1 MSTSIP
7 FTLLIIYIRYI
18 LSTKAEVRSCFY
30 PNGDRAEGDY
40 PCDDTAEVSFCC
52 AVGYSCLDNKICTGS
67 GDNIQRY
74 NRGSCTDQAW
84 SSPECPQFCQ
94 DFSPDGGSWLVN
106 CNRVVDDKGVCC
118 YDVFAS
124 KPLGCCT
131 NSSAEVFMLDGS
143 ATAFRT
149 ISSGAATQNRIVP
162 SSTITSTATP
172 RSTASSVSSPSPI
185 PDISLPSKL
194 STAVYVG
201 IAIGIS
207 VGIALLWAAVYFLR
221 KRWRSRQQD
230 HKLMPFTASPRD
242 SSGSSHSMKQVNVY
256 GDSADRTPIAR
267 EPTLP
272 APRQEEAT
280 DDQEFNNSTLYR
292 PSEGLKRGKALERF
306 TAAYRLEAL
315 DSWLYECAA
324 LAVSVGCL
332 VALAVM
338 LGIYDSKETPQL
350 PYNITLNALISVL
363 STAAKSSLLFA
374 VAGTLGQV
382 KWVWFTEKRELSDMQ
397 TFDDATRGP
406 WGALVLLCSRSI
418 RPLASLGATITI
430 LALAYGPFLQQLVRY
445 PVIEE
450 NVPSHEATTKQAIS
464 LDATMNFSNWD
475 SARVAAWS
483 DISQFD
489 RNANCP
495 TGNCTWS
502 PFTSL
507 GYCSKCSDTTAETS
521 LNCSAFLQ
529 SQDGRPTQSCEIYP
543 SQGFPATVWQYRDWE
558 THSLR
563 SIVWIVRET
572 SGQGSNHALKDPVH
586 TTQPEPNSAF
596 QSGYSYLG
604 VENPM
609 LVFGYA
615 LFGQEP
621 LSMDDTPTVV
631 KAEICIMTP
640 CERTYQLSVKAG
652 QAETIILNTDY
663 GVSEI
668 LAWPYGGWA
677 REPERCWR
685 TTSYLGTNAPVPPV
699 EECAWGHHHL
709 AVTACHGGDPTS
721 GHIFCN
727 LTGVY
732 YSANVTDS
740 IGLLGRESAASE
752 VYKGGSTFP
761 YPEYGKV
768 VDKSGIM
775 EVGFPMEATT
785 DRVIAA
791 HNFSYLMERIAAA
804 MTKAELDNS
813 ATFVYGN
820 MTSLVVHVEVAW
832 YWFIL
837 PATLNVVAILLLL
850 ATAVLSHRHQTR
862 LWKSSTLALL
872 YHGLD
877 DPEPAPDLAL
887 ANVSEMEQW
896 ASSTSATLASA
907 KDGSRIMLKTVSREQ
922 APKD

>member
-1 MSTSIP
+1 M
-7 FTLLIIYIRYI
+7 
-18 LSTKAEVRSCFY
+18 
-30 PNGDRAEGDY
+30 
-40 PCDDTAEVSFCC
+40 PC
-52 AVGYSCLDNKICTGS
+52 
-67 GDNIQRY
+67 
-74 NRGSCTDQAW
+74 
-84 SSPECPQFCQ
+84 
-94 DFSPDGGSWLVN
+94 
-106 CNRVVDDKGVCC
+106 
-118 YDVFAS
+118 
-124 KPLGCCT
+124 
-131 NSSAEVFMLDGS
+131 
-143 ATAFRT
+143 
-149 ISSGAATQNRIVP
+149 
-162 SSTITSTATP
+162 
-172 RSTASSVSSPSPI
+172 
-185 PDISLPSKL
+185 
-194 STAVYVG
+194 
-201 IAIGIS
+201 
-207 VGIALLWAAVYFLR
+207 
-221 KRWRSRQQD
+221 
-230 HKLMPFTASPRD
+230 TASPRD
-242 SSGSSHSMKQVNVY
+242 SPGFPHSMKQGNVY
-256 GDSADRTPIAR
+256 GDSADGTPVTI
-267 EPTLP
+267 ESTLP
-272 APRQEEAT
+272 APRQEEVT
-280 DDQEFNNSTLYR
+280 DDHEFNDSTLYR

-324 LAVSVGCL
+324 LAFSVGCL

-338 LGIYDSKETPQL
+338 LGIYDGKETPQL

-382 KWVWFTEKRELSDMQ
+382 KWVWFTENRELSDMQ

-489 RNANCP
+489 RDANCP
-495 TGNCTWS
+495 TGNCTWD

-521 LNCSAFLQ
+521 LNCSAVLQ
-529 SQDGRPTQSCEIYP
+529 SQDGGSTQSCEIYP

-558 THSLR
+558 IHSLR
-563 SIVWIVRET
+563 SIVWTVRET
-572 SGQGSNHALKDPVH
+572 SGQGSNHALKDPVR

-615 LFGQEP
+615 LFDQE
-621 LSMDDTPTVV
+621 SQSSDDPPGLM

-640 CERTYQLSVKAG
+640 CERTYQFSVTAG
-652 QAETIILNTDY
+652 QPEAIVLNTDY
-663 GVSEI
+663 GASEI
-668 LAWPYGGWA
+668 LAWPYGGWR

-699 EECAWGHHHL
+699 EECAWGHHPL

-727 LTGVY
+727 VTGVH

-740 IGLLGRESAASE
+740 IGLLGRESAARE
-752 VYKGGSTFP
+752 G
-761 YPEYGKV
+761 YGKF
-768 VDKSGIM
+768 VDESGTM
-775 EVGFPMEATT
+775 ELGFPMEATT
-785 DRVIAA
+785 DQVIAA
-791 HNFSYLMERIAAA
+791 HNFSYLMERIAAS

-820 MTSLVVHVEVAW
+820 MTSPVVHVEVAW

-837 PATLNVVAILLLL
+837 PATLNVVTILLLL
-850 ATAVLSHRHQTR
+850 ATAVLSHRCQTR

-922 APKD
+922 APKA